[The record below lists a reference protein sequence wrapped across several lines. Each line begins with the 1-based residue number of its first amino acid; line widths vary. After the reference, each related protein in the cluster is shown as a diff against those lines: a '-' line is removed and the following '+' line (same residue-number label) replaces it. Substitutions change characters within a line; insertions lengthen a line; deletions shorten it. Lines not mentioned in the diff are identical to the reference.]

1 VSLTVV
7 ELLPSIFFDHPQ
19 KKKKKK
25 KKSELDQLGM
35 SSLCTGIGGSL
46 NMGTLET
53 KALTKGQV

>member
-1 VSLTVV
+1 MFEDLA
-7 ELLPSIFFDHPQ
+7 L